1 MYARTRAHVRGAYI
15 ATVELTHAFHART
28 TIFSGSTSGGYIGLE
43 QRRGAGERDQSWW
56 RREEAMGEA
65 GERSARARAR
75 GWRESGRGVMSII
88 GFNIGALGKP
98 VYKYPYA
105 TVITT

>member
-1 MYARTRAHVRGAYI
+1 MGQHRNRQEGRSGRAKGGRGKRGLP
-15 ATVELTHAFHART
+15 V
-28 TIFSGSTSGGYIGLE
+28 GSVGG
-43 QRRGAGERDQSWW
+43 D
-56 RREEAMGEA
+56 
-65 GERSARARAR
+65 
-75 GWRESGRGVMSII
+75 GRGVMSII